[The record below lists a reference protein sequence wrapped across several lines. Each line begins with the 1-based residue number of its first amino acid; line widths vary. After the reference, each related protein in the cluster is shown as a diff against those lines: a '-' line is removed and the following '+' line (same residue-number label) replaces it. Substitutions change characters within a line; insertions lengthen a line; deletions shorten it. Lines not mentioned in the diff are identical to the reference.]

1 MSKEVPYQQSCQNN
15 SEILLT
21 NGREVKQFEFVDHT
35 TLERGAPE
43 EASTTRSIT
52 EQAIGCKI
60 IASRLHHL
68 EQGQKKILRTIV
80 NLQPAVQA
88 DRMSHNKK
96 GIQNFVNQREKRSLF
111 KFLYIMP
118 YITLKVFIN
127 FSNRCRR
134 RIA

>member
-1 MSKEVPYQQSCQNN
+1 MPYLQNCQNN
-15 SEILLT
+15 TEVLLT
-21 NGREVKQFEFVDHT
+21 NGREVKQLEFVDHT

-80 NLQPAVQA
+80 SLQPIVQTE
-88 DRMSHNKK
+88 RMPHNKK
-96 GIQNFVNQREKRSLF
+96 GMYLVEIEKVLSSYCKRNL
-111 KFLYIMP
+111 
-118 YITLKVFIN
+118 
-127 FSNRCRR
+127 
-134 RIA
+134 